1 VSQPSSEQ
9 QSDPV
14 ADEEKEFPSVGELP
28 SLRGLFRKGLV
39 IVLVALV
46 VAVVLHYTR
55 MDRLI
60 VDLQEGKSRIDE
72 WGWAAPL
79 VFTGM
84 TAFLVAIG
92 VPRLTFCF
100 VGGLGFGFVQGLIW
114 SQLGTLLGAYL
125 TYLFARYLA
134 RSWVLQ
140 RIQGRPRLRK
150 WFSNPTVL
158 SVFLVRQVPV
168 GGVFLNLALGVSA
181 VRSLEFLV
189 GSLLGFLPEAVLVT
203 LVGSGLGKDSPQ
215 MMLLQIGIIAL
226 CLLTAGWW
234 LWNYPPLRTFIR
246 NKWKTDL

>member
-1 VSQPSSEQ
+1 MSQPSSEQ
-9 QSDPV
+9 QSEHFP
-14 ADEEKEFPSVGELP
+14 DEEKVLPAHGELP
-28 SLRGLFRKGLV
+28 SLKKLFRKGLV

-46 VAVVLHYTR
+46 VAVVLHFTQ
-55 MDRLI
+55 MDRLLG
-60 VDLQEGKSRIDE
+60 DLQAGKSRIDE

-84 TAFLVAIG
+84 TTFLVAIG
-92 VPRLTFCF
+92 VPRLAFCF
-100 VGGLGFGFVQGLIW
+100 VGGLGFGFVQGLLW

-140 RIQGRPRLRK
+140 RLQRHPRLQK
-150 WFSNPTVL
+150 WFANPTVL

-168 GGVFLNLALGVSA
+168 GGVFLNLALGIST
-181 VRSLEFLV
+181 VRSGKFLM

-234 LWNYPPLRTFIR
+234 LWNYPPFRTFIR